1 MCVKKAGGQNHPR
14 EMRHYSIQS
23 PLRPPTAPLSAGL
36 VTLTK
41 AAKTWPHL
49 LGTKRTLVS
58 PAAQGL
64 GRSLHPRTPQSRVSA
79 AQILTC
85 QPVWSLKNTLFNEC
99 ALSMLWVSGV
109 SLGSG
114 QGLGLIRLQTV

>member
-14 EMRHYSIQS
+14 EMTHYSIQP

-41 AAKTWPHL
+41 AAKTWPHR
-49 LGTKRTLVS
+49 LGTKRTRVS

-64 GRSLHPRTPQSRVSA
+64 GRSLHPRTPQSRVSV

-85 QPVWSLKNTLFNEC
+85 QPVWSLKNTLFSEC

-114 QGLGLIRLQTV
+114 QGLGLIRLQRV